1 MAIKAVRARRQA
13 KNPCRGWEDP
23 ILSMSARVE
32 REKLKR
38 DETDKLLRSGV
49 KKSSQKPF

>member
-1 MAIKAVRARRQA
+1 MRRGDKQ
-13 KNPCRGWEDP
+13 KNDCRGWEDP

-38 DETDKLLRSGV
+38 DETDKLLRDGV